1 MKLNVKKGDNVVV
14 LAGKDAKKTGEI
26 LEIDREN
33 ARVKVAGVNIQAHHK
48 KPRNK
53 DDKGGILKTEGAI
66 SVSNVMVICPACK
79 KATRVA
85 HNVIDGKKV
94 RVCKKCGAS
103 LDVKQIKSAKP
114 AKKVEKKVEPKAE
127 TKEVKPVAKATKPA
141 TAEKVAKPATKTSE
155 KTTKTATKTTKPAE
169 KAAKPAETKKVAA
182 KTTKTAEKPATKST
196 AKSSKKA

>member
-53 DDKGGILKTEGAI
+53 DDKGGILK
-66 SVSNVMVICPACK
+66 
-79 KATRVA
+79 TRVA